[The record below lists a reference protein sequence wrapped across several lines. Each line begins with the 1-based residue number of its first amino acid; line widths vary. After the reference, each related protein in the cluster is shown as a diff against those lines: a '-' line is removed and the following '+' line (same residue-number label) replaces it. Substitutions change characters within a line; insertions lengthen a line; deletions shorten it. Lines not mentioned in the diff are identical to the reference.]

1 MHVDM
6 DPKSTLE
13 NAHAIAMRVEEAVCR
28 EVPAARLEIHMDP
41 GTTPHTHTHVG
52 TPVDDDEEDKDEP
65 DDHEHGHNHNH
76 H

>member
-13 NAHAIAMRVEEAVCR
+13 NAHAIAMRVEGAVCR

-52 TPVDDDEEDKDEP
+52 TPVDEDEDH
-65 DDHEHGHNHNH
+65 DHEHNH